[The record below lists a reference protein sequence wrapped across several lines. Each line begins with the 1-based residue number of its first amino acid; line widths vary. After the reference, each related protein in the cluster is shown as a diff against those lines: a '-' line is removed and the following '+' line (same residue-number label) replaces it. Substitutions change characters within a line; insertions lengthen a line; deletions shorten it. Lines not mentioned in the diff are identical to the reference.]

1 MKDSVVATNFENIW
15 VLVVKGVVFIVLKVQ
30 NFKIIKKKEEIT
42 SKIYLKLEIS
52 GFEVVFQKTFTIN
65 V

>member
-52 GFEVVFQKTFTIN
+52 GFEVVFQKIFMIN